1 MLDWN
6 PALYRRYEDERTRPA
21 QELLARVPLSGATH
35 VVDLGCGPGNS
46 TELLANRFPTA
57 KVVGTDNSEAMLAS
71 ARERLPQARF
81 ELSDI
86 ATWAPQDQAP
96 DLIYANAALQW
107 VPDHEQLIPRLFAA
121 LAPGGVL
128 AIQMP
133 DNREEPTHRLM
144 RAVAAEA
151 PWAEPIGNADRLR
164 TLLLP
169 LGGYYDLLAPDAAR
183 VDVWHTIY
191 QHPMANAAAIVEW
204 VRGTG
209 LKPFVDRLPADLQA
223 SYLAEYERRVDQAYP
238 VRTDGKRLLA
248 FPRMFIVAQKKA

>member
-21 QELLARVPLSGATH
+21 QELLARVPLTGAAR

-46 TELLANRFPTA
+46 TELLVQRFA
-57 KVVGTDNSEAMLAS
+57 GAAVVGTDNSEAMLVS

-86 ATWAPQDQAP
+86 ARWQPELAP
-96 DLIYANAALQW
+96 DLIYANASLQW
-107 VPDHEQLIPRLFAA
+107 VPDHETLIPRLFAA

-144 RAVAAEA
+144 REVAAEA
-151 PWAEPIGNADRLR
+151 PWARAIGDADKLR
-164 TLLLP
+164 TMLLP
-169 LGGYYDLLAPDAAR
+169 IDGYYDLLAADAAQ
-183 VDVWHTIY
+183 VDVWRTAY
-191 QHPMANAAAIVEW
+191 QHPMASAAAIVEW

-209 LKPFVDRLPADLQA
+209 LKPFVDRLPAELQA
-223 SYLAEYERRVDQAYP
+223 SYLAEYQRRVDGAYP

-248 FPRMFIVAQKKA
+248 FPRMFIVARRKS